1 MNRLIAVAKWVARLR
16 PRLRLMHVRIAV
28 ATLLAPWVA
37 IAIVACFLPL
47 PVALKKDVKYTEST
61 RYLDREGRLLRE
73 VRADDAA
80 RAQWLSLN
88 EAGPNVRKA
97 VVAAE
102 DSRFYDH
109 PGVDPIAVAR
119 AAAGDLAARRITSGA
134 STLTM
139 QLARVVEPHPRTLR
153 GKLYEMALA
162 MRIEGSLS
170 KDEVLEQYINRAPFG
185 VGIRGVA
192 AASVKYFDKPASD
205 LSLAEAAT
213 LAAIPRGPAVYS
225 IEKHPDRVLRRRN
238 RVLQRMADQG
248 FITEAERKE
257 AEAEPLTPQ
266 TFKGT
271 SGAPH
276 LVVALDRGALDDA
289 DARVA
294 QRASSVTTTI
304 DHDLQRESE
313 IAVQEALRPLGKKHV
328 TQASVVV
335 IDNATGEIRAYVGS
349 NGFDDPNGGQN
360 DGVRAKRQPGSTLK
374 PFVYGMLMERR
385 GATPATVL
393 PDIELHLADGEGT
406 YAPNNYDGRFH
417 GPVRMREALGNSYNV
432 PAVVAADQVGT
443 GPIVERLRSL
453 GMTTLSEPSEHYG
466 DAIALGDGEV
476 RLLDLT
482 NAYAT
487 LARGGVNKPVRA
499 VKHAAL
505 HGGETFLANG
515 GPADEERVMPR
526 WEADL
531 VTDMLKDRT
540 ARIASFGE
548 TSVLDFPF
556 EVAAKTGTSKGF
568 RDNWTV
574 GYTTAVTVGVWVG
587 NFDGSPMH
595 GSSGITGAGPI
606 FQAVMSAAMRGRDA
620 SSFHHDDSLVEVD
633 VCPLSGKRAG
643 KHCHHHVRE
652 LVPRGTEIEECEMHV
667 EVAVDTRNGLR
678 ATPDCDARFVAR
690 RELVRLP
697 PEYGAWAKSAG
708 IAVAP
713 EEWSPLCG
721 GRAVA
726 SSSAPRIRFPS
737 DGAHFA
743 VDPGRPIASQMLP
756 ISVDAAGGGGDVRIL
771 VDGRPL
777 AEAGQR
783 AFWRMEKGEHEIAVE
798 SRTGARSDVVR
809 VRVD

>member
-1 MNRLIAVAKWVARLR
+1 MHLRLAVAG
-16 PRLRLMHVRIAV
+16 
-28 ATLLAPWVA
+28 LLFPWVA
-37 IAIVACFLPL
+37 VAVTACFLPL
-47 PVALKKDVKYTEST
+47 PAALKKDAKYTEST

-80 RAQWLSLN
+80 RAQWLSLK
-88 EAGPNVRKA
+88 EAGPNVAKA

-109 PGVDPIAVAR
+109 PGVDPVAVVR

-162 MRIEGSLS
+162 MRIEGSLD
-170 KDEVLEQYINRAPFG
+170 KEEILEQYINRAPFG
-185 VGIRGVA
+185 VGIRGVS
-192 AASVKYFDKPASD
+192 AASVRYFDKPVSE

-225 IEKHPDRVLRRRN
+225 IEKHPERVLRRRN

-248 FITEAERKE
+248 LITERERAE

-266 TFKGT
+266 SFHG
-271 SGAPH
+271 SAGAPH
-276 LVVALDRGALDDA
+276 LVVALDHGVLDEE

-294 QRASSVTTTI
+294 QRGVSITTTI
-304 DHDLQRESE
+304 DRDLQRESE
-313 IAVQEALRPLGKKHV
+313 VAVQEALRPLSKKHV

-335 IDNATGEIRAYVGS
+335 IDNATGEVRAYVGS

-393 PDIELHLADGEGT
+393 PDIELHLQDGEGT

-432 PAVVAADQVGT
+432 PAVVAADQVGA
-443 GPIVERLRSL
+443 GPIVERLRAL
-453 GMTTLSEPSEHYG
+453 GMTTLTESSEHYG

-487 LARGGVNKPVRA
+487 LARGGMKKPVRA
-499 VKHAAL
+499 VKHAVL
-505 HGGETFLANG
+505 HGGESFLPAEPNG
-515 GPADEERVMPR
+515 GGEERVMPR

-531 VTDMLKDRT
+531 VTDMLKDRS
-540 ARIASFGE
+540 ARVASFGE
-548 TSVLDFPF
+548 SSVLDFPF

-574 GYTTAVTVGVWVG
+574 GYTKAVTVGVWVG
-587 NFDGSPMH
+587 NFDGSPMQ

-606 FQAVMSAAMRGRDA
+606 FQAVMSAAMRGREA
-620 SSFHHDDSLVEVD
+620 QPFTHDDSLFEVD

-652 LVPRGTEIEECEMHV
+652 LVPRGTEIEECDMHV
-667 EVAVDTRNGLR
+667 DVVIDTRNGLR
-678 ATPDCDARFVAR
+678 ATPDCDPRFVA
-690 RELVRLP
+690 EKPFVRLP
-697 PEYGAWAKSAG
+697 DEYGAWAKSAG

-713 EEWSPLCG
+713 EAWSPLCSG
-721 GRAVA
+721 AGV
-726 SSSAPRIRFPS
+726 SATTTAPKIRYPV
-737 DGAHFA
+737 DGARFT
-743 VDPGRPIASQMLP
+743 VDPDRPRATQMIP
-756 ISVDAAGGGGDVRIL
+756 ITVDASEGAGDVHIL

-777 AEAGQR
+777 ADAGRR
-783 AFWRMEKGEHEIAVE
+783 AFWRIEKGDHQIEAETPGG
-798 SRTGARSDVVR
+798 RRSDVVR